1 MSGRGEHFGRTALAL
16 ATWLLVGLCHP
27 PPACAATGDR
37 WTAPHPK
44 IAPRNGL
51 TLVVDT
57 SWVDGPG
64 YRPVLVEVNA
74 VKPVAYQR
82 ELEIHLQASAD
93 WRSLRHP
100 LGVHQKI
107 LLPPDAQTAV
117 ATLRLPQFS
126 PIYSLG
132 WTVYVNGV
140 KAPELSV
147 AAVRGPSA
155 GNNGYHEVQP
165 RVLKVRGTPAG
176 GTPRPS
182 VPVPD
187 PRDPPGQRWN
197 WGAAGGGIPNVVELS
212 WTQLPDRWLDYSGLD
227 SVFLAADALPARA
240 AGGQGRSKKLEALQR
255 WVAAGGNL
263 FVHSVGD
270 DFRRLDALEATLR
283 LPRQP
288 NGPPAARG
296 WRVDHDRQTQALLR
310 QAPPGGGGQRTKSR
324 VVVNQQDQPML
335 QKFSSKFLWRD
346 HGLGAVV
353 ALAGPLP
360 ADFDPDLPYE
370 VPAPPRQHWSLR
382 HGVSFHQPA
391 YDFWSMLIPDVG
403 LAPVGEFRVLITL
416 FVIAIGPVNYFFL
429 RRIGKLHLLLVSVP
443 LGAALVTG
451 GLFLYAVA
459 ADGFQT
465 RVRVRSFTEIDQR
478 TGEAVCW
485 SRQSYYAGLAPSEGL
500 QMPDDVV
507 VYPIRYSRRGYL
519 RDPGKPREIRW
530 NDQQQLTRGWLDSR
544 TPTQYL
550 VIGARA
556 TEKGLTF
563 QKAPDGL
570 RADNYLDT
578 AIDHLLV
585 SDDEGRLYWG
595 EAIPQ
600 AGATTLSPL
609 DLEAARRK
617 FRDLFQSHWPV
628 SPGELDPAAAASMA
642 WEQEFWETVDFSGDY
657 DYQGFESSRLEYALR
672 HWMALKPPPP
682 PRSYLAIVQ
691 QSPEVRLGL
700 EDVVQTA
707 SFHVVRGQW

>member
-1 MSGRGEHFGRTALAL
+1 MTGVGDHFWRTGMAVVP
-16 ATWLLVGLCHP
+16 WLLVGLCSP

-44 IAPRNGL
+44 IPPRNGL
-51 TLVVDT
+51 TLTVDT

-64 YRPVLVEVNA
+64 YRPVLVEVHA

-82 ELEIHLQASAD
+82 ELEIHLQVSGV
-93 WRSLRHP
+93 WRSLSHN
-100 LGVHQKI
+100 LGVRQKI
-107 LLPPDAQTAV
+107 LLPPDTQTAV
-117 ATLRLPQFS
+117 ATVRLPQFS

-140 KAPELSV
+140 EAPELSA
-147 AAVRGPSA
+147 AAVRGPSP
-155 GNNGYHEVQP
+155 GSNGYHEVQP
-165 RVLKVRGTPAG
+165 RVLKVRGTAAG

-182 VPVPD
+182 VAIPD
-187 PRDPPGQRWN
+187 PRDPTSQRWN
-197 WGAAGGGIPNVVELS
+197 WGAAGGGIPNVVELN
-212 WTQLPDRWLDYSGLD
+212 WTQLPDRWLDYSCLD
-227 SVFLAADALPARA
+227 SVFLSADALPPRA
-240 AGGQGRSKKLEALQR
+240 AGGRTRSKKLEAVQR

-270 DFRRLDALEATLR
+270 DFRRLGDLEAALR

-296 WRVDHDRQTQALLR
+296 WRADRDRQTQAVLR
-310 QAPPGGGGQRTKSR
+310 QASPNK
-324 VVVNQQDQPML
+324 VVNQGGAQMVVDQQNQPLL

-346 HGLGAVV
+346 YGLGAVV

-360 ADFDPDLPYE
+360 ANFDLAVPCE
-370 VPAPPRQHWSLR
+370 VPAPYRQHWSLR
-382 HGVSFHQPA
+382 HGVSFQQPA
-391 YDFWSMLIPDVG
+391 PDFWSMLIPDVG

-416 FVIAIGPVNYFFL
+416 FVIVIGPVNYFFL
-429 RRIGKLHLLLVSVP
+429 RRIGKLHLLLISVP

-478 TGEAVCW
+478 SGEAVCW

-507 VYPIRYSRRGYL
+507 VYPIRYSRRGYH
-519 RDPGKPREIRW
+519 RDPDKPREIRW

-556 TEKGLTF
+556 TEKGLVF
-563 QKAPDGL
+563 QKVSDGIRL
-570 RADNYLDT
+570 RNGLGT
-578 AIDHLLV
+578 AIHHLLV
-585 SDDEGRLYWG
+585 SDQRGGLHWG

-600 AGATTLSPL
+600 ADAATLSPIP
-609 DLEAARRK
+609 LEAARRK
-617 FRDLFQSHWPV
+617 FRDIFQSHWPQP
-628 SPGELDPAAAASMA
+628 PGELDPAAAASFA
-642 WEQEFWETVDFSGDY
+642 WEQEFWETFDFGDGY
-657 DYQGFESSRLEYALR
+657 NYQGCQSSRLEYALR
-672 HWMALKPPPP
+672 HWMALKPAPP

-700 EDVVQTA
+700 EDVIQTA
-707 SFHVVRGQW
+707 SFHVVLGRW